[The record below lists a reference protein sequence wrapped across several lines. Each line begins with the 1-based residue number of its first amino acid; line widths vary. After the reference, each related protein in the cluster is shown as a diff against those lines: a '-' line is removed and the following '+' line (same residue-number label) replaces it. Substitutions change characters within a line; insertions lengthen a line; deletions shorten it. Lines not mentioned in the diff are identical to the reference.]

1 MNSEIAKSE
10 YIQYIRKD
18 FRAFAVNYIS
28 VTFPVQDQS
37 PSANHKTAQDPWG
50 VAWIRGLESKDKVN
64 VFLSRLSGS
73 ILPDGCIP
81 SSDFEIF
88 ERFLNHLKNEW
99 NTACSVASMKID
111 GLVRCSIF
119 PKAS

>member
-1 MNSEIAKSE
+1 MNSEMAKSE

-28 VTFPVQDQS
+28 VSFPPQNQS
-37 PSANHKTAQDPWG
+37 PSANREMGQDPWG
-50 VAWIRGLESKDKVN
+50 IAWIRGPESKDKVN

-81 SSDFEIF
+81 SSDFGIF
-88 ERFLNHLKNEW
+88 ERFLKHLGNKW
-99 NTACSVASMKID
+99 NTACSVASMEID